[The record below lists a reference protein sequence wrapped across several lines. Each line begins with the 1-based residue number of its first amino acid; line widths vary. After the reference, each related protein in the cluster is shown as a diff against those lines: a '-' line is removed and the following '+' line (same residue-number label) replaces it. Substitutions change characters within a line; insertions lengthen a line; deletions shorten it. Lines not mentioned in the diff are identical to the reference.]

1 MCKTAGFSHTLRRA
15 LTALALLF
23 LIAPAALGDGPEF
36 LIETV
41 EVEGARY
48 ASPRIIVSESR
59 LREGRSY
66 SEQDLAAAIGRI
78 ERLPFIM
85 YAEFRLRKGSEPGRY
100 VLVVSIAET
109 KPLFLSARSYS
120 SWVEVD
126 SPVFDGAESPAGIEF
141 EPRVV
146 DYRNDFLTVG
156 GRWFVGARGVLHLAA
171 EVQREDRYSLG
182 YTQYDI
188 LGTRASVSA
197 LVSYQDRNIEGL
209 PGVFGEWSTWDD
221 VIYQFLATVPITT
234 NQSIRASFQR
244 GTQPVPRTELS
255 VVPGNFRYRL
265 IPANVD
271 GYGIGWTFD
280 TTNDALHPTAG
291 TLVTASAVETQFAL
305 SSPDDTA
312 IIRDENTLL
321 SLTSERFLPVTGRQT
336 ISGGLDLHRR
346 GIDEV
351 RAHGKYALS
360 LWDPRSS
367 RGDLWFEVEADHIWL
382 DGFGSDGTGGSSARA
397 GLAFRNAWGLLRLDF
412 EYVGRRDGE

>member
-1 MCKTAGFSHTLRRA
+1 MCKTSGFSHTLRRA
-15 LTALALLF
+15 LLALALVL
-23 LIAPAALGDGPEF
+23 LAAPAALGDGPEF
-36 LIETV
+36 LIEKV

-48 ASPRIIVSESR
+48 APSRIIVSESR
-59 LREGRSY
+59 LREGRPY
-66 SEQDLAAAIGRI
+66 SEEDLAAAIGRI

-109 KPLFLSARSYS
+109 KPLFLSARSYA
-120 SWVEVD
+120 SWVEVN
-126 SPVFDGAESPAGIEF
+126 SPVFDGAEPIAGIEF

-146 DYRNDFLTVG
+146 DYRNDFLTIG
-156 GRWFVGARGVLHLAA
+156 GRWFLGARGVLHVAA

-182 YTQYDI
+182 YTQYDVF
-188 LGTRASVSA
+188 GTRASISA
-197 LVSYQDRNIEGL
+197 LVSYQDRNIDGL
-209 PGVFGEWSTWDD
+209 AGVFGDWSRWDD
-221 VIYQFLATVPITT
+221 VIYQALATVPITT

-255 VVPGNFRYRL
+255 LVPGNFRYRL

-291 TLVTASAVETQFAL
+291 TLVNASVAETEFAI
-305 SSPDDTA
+305 SSPDDTE
-312 IIRDENTLL
+312 IVRDENTLL
-321 SLTSERFLPVTGRQT
+321 SLTSERFLPITDRQT
-336 ISGGLDLHRR
+336 ISGGIDLHRR
-346 GIDEV
+346 GVDEI
-351 RAHGKYALS
+351 RAHAKYAMS
-360 LWDPRSS
+360 LWNPRSS
-367 RGDLWFEVEADHIWL
+367 IGDLWFEVEADRIWL
-382 DGFGSDGTGGSSARA
+382 HGFGSDGAGGATGRA